1 MNYPKEVM
9 RGLGAFGLDEK
20 EVKVYLAGLEIGT
33 ASVLEL
39 SRRTELPR
47 TTLYPILERLE
58 HQGVFKV
65 GRQKNTIAYIAELPD
80 VLKRQ
85 LEDRAVLFS
94 KTLPALEIIQ
104 GSVHDGPGVTFYEG
118 SDGFKRVWK
127 AIINSGVKEY
137 RMITS
142 GTGLLDYAKE
152 PYIVKRVI
160 AERME
165 KKIFSKQ
172 LIRDSRD
179 ARAIVKKDKEELRES
194 RFLPADI
201 HLPSTVI
208 IFADQVAFITTRK
221 ENTMILLA
229 SGDVALTYKT
239 LFDLIWA
246 KADKIDGEK
255 N

>member
-1 MNYPKEVM
+1 MNYSNEILK
-9 RGLGAFGLDEK
+9 GLGAFGLDEK

-39 SRRTELPR
+39 SRRTSLPR

-65 GRQKNTIAYIAELPD
+65 GKQKSTKVYIAEMPD

-85 LEDRAVLFS
+85 LDERAAIFS
-94 KTLPALEIIQ
+94 KTLPALETIH
-104 GSVHDGPGVTFYEG
+104 GSVHEGPGVTFYEG

-127 AIINSGVKEY
+127 AIIGSGVKEY
-137 RMITS
+137 RLITS
-142 GTGLLDYAKE
+142 GTGLLDYVKE

-160 AERME
+160 AERMQ
-165 KKIFSKQ
+165 KKILSKQ
-172 LIRDSRD
+172 LIPNNRNTRK
-179 ARAIVKKDKEELRES
+179 IVEKDHEELRES
-194 RFLPADI
+194 RFLPANI
-201 HLPSTVI
+201 SLPSTVI
-208 IFADQVAFITTRK
+208 IFADHVAFITTRK

-239 LFDLIWA
+239 LFDLIWD
-246 KADKIDGEK
+246 KADKADTL
-255 N
+255 

>member
-1 MNYPKEVM
+1 MNYSKEVI
-9 RGLGAFGLDEK
+9 RGLEAYGLDEK
-20 EVKVYLAGLEIGT
+20 EVRVYLAGLEIGT

-39 SRRTELPR
+39 SRRTTLPR

-58 HQGVFKV
+58 HHGIFKV
-65 GRQKNTIAYIAELPD
+65 GKQKNTKVYIAESPET
-80 VLKRQ
+80 LKRQ
-85 LEDRAVLFS
+85 FDERAVIFS
-94 KTLPALEIIQ
+94 QTLPALETIS
-104 GSVHDGPGVTFYEG
+104 GSLHAGRGVTFYEG

-172 LIRDSRD
+172 LIRDSKD
-179 ARAIVKKDKEELRES
+179 ARTIVKKDKKELRES
-194 RFLPADI
+194 RFLPSDI

-208 IFADQVAFITTRK
+208 VFADQVAFITTRK

-246 KADKIDGEK
+246 KADVG
-255 N
+255 NV